1 MSREDPM
8 PGSPASPLLR
18 RLGGALVTLWL
29 ALTLAFV
36 ALRLVPGDAI
46 AAQMARSGAS
56 EAQIAA
62 RRATLGLDRPLL
74 AQYVDTLGGL
84 LRGDLGI
91 SIMSGRPV
99 AEMIG
104 EQFGATL
111 ALAAG
116 ALVVGA
122 GLGLGLGMLAA
133 LSAVAPLRAGA
144 SFLATLAL
152 ASPVYWTGT
161 LAIYFL
167 SVRLQLLPS
176 AGSESEV
183 RFLALP
189 WLVLGFSLSGSIA
202 RVTAASVSETRRADF
217 VRTARAKGLRAR
229 HILRAHILRAS
240 LSPILAVLALQTG
253 FVLGG
258 AVITEMI
265 FVRQGVGQVLLRA
278 INDRDFPVVQGI
290 VALSAVLYSLVN
302 LAADFLAALLD
313 PRLRFERP

>member
-1 MSREDPM
+1 
-8 PGSPASPLLR
+8 LLR

-29 ALTLAFV
+29 ALSLAFV
-36 ALRLVPGDAI
+36 ALRLIPGDAI
-46 AAQMARSGAS
+46 AAQMAQSGAS

-62 RRATLGLDRPLL
+62 RRATLGLDRPLP
-74 AQYVDTLGGL
+74 AQYVDTMAGL

-122 GLGLGLGMLAA
+122 GLGLAGDACGVERRSQCAPERLSWRPVAGLAGLTDGHPAIHFQRAVSCCLRRQRERTALPGAA
-133 LSAVAPLRAGA
+133 LAGA
-144 SFLATLAL
+144 
-152 ASPVYWTGT
+152 
-161 LAIYFL
+161 
-167 SVRLQLLPS
+167 RLQP
-176 AGSESEV
+176 V
-183 RFLALP
+183 RERRP
-189 WLVLGFSLSGSIA
+189 RDGGQ
-202 RVTAASVSETRRADF
+202 RQRTRRADF
-217 VRTARAKGLRAR
+217 VRTARASGLRAR
-229 HILRAHILRAS
+229 RILRAHILRAS

-258 AVITEMI
+258 AVVTEMI

-302 LAADFLAALLD
+302 LAADSLAALLD
-313 PRLRFERP
+313 PRVRFERP